1 LALNSTQ
8 LFHRLMPFFANLG
21 QLWSTPFDKASWV
34 GLSETIRIRRAVSG
48 RKHSREHDSA
58 LCSPLPH

>member
-21 QLWSTPFDKASWV
+21 QLWSTSFDKASWV
-34 GLSETIRIRRAVSG
+34 GLIGTIRIRRAVSG